1 MEPGDIVL
9 IADVDESSRTLLSGV
24 LRNAGY
30 QTLEAET
37 GDEGLEL
44 ARATAPA
51 AAILEIP
58 LAGLSGYELCV
69 TLKVEFGADMP
80 VIFLTGTRT
89 EPYDRVAGL
98 LLGADDYVT
107 KPYVAGEL
115 LVRLRNLLHRRADPD
130 APRFARRL
138 TKREHE
144 VLELMAEGLQH
155 DEIGQRLFISPK
167 TVATHVEHILRKLG
181 APVALRR
188 SRSPTTTASCSWAP
202 RPGSSTWRPRRK
214 ARPRG
219 SRAGVAVRT
228 TRNRSRRVIVAL

>member
-1 MEPGDIVL
+1 MEPGDTVL
-9 IADVDESSRTLLSGV
+9 IADAEEESRDLLSGV

-44 ARATAPA
+44 ARAYAPA

-58 LAGLSGYELCV
+58 LDGLSGYELCGA
-69 TLKVEFGADMP
+69 LKMEFGEGIP

-98 LLGADDYVT
+98 LLGADDYLT
-107 KPYVAGEL
+107 KPYIAGEL

-130 APRFARRL
+130 ASRFARRL

-144 VLELMAEGLQH
+144 VLHLMAEGLQH

-167 TVATHVEHILRKLG
+167 TVASHVEHILHKLG
-181 APVALRR
+181 ARGRAQAIAIAYHHRILQPGPAPVVLNV
-188 SRSPTTTASCSWAP
+188 TAAT
-202 RPGSSTWRPRRK
+202 GSEATRK
-214 ARPRG
+214 
-219 SRAGVAVRT
+219 
-228 TRNRSRRVIVAL
+228 SRRRGR

>member
-1 MEPGDIVL
+1 MDSGDTVL
-9 IADVDESSRTLLSGV
+9 IADQEAASRALLASV

-30 QTLEAET
+30 ETIEAEA
-37 GDEGLEL
+37 GDEALEL
-44 ARATAPA
+44 ARVSAPG

-58 LAGLSGYELCV
+58 LPGLSGYEVCAA
-69 TLKVEFGADMP
+69 LKVEFGPDMP
-80 VIFLTGTRT
+80 VIFLTGART

-130 APRFARRL
+130 ASRFARRL

-144 VLELMAEGLQH
+144 VLALMAEGLQH

-167 TVATHVEHILRKLG
+167 TVGTHVEHILSKLG
-181 APVALRR
+181 ARGRAQAIAIAYHHRILQPGPAPAVLNVAAA
-188 SRSPTTTASCSWAP
+188 TE
-202 RPGSSTWRPRRK
+202 K
-214 ARPRG
+214 NPRG
-219 SRAGVAVRT
+219 
-228 TRNRSRRVIVAL
+228 RRR

>member
-1 MEPGDIVL
+1 MEPGDTVL
-9 IADVDESSRTLLSGV
+9 IADAEESSRSLLSGV

-37 GDEGLEL
+37 GDDALEL

-58 LAGLSGYELCV
+58 LPGLSGYELCAA
-69 TLKVEFGADMP
+69 LKVEFGPDMP

-115 LVRLRNLLHRRADPD
+115 LVRLRNLLHRHADPD
-130 APRFARRL
+130 ASRFARRL

-155 DEIGQRLFISPK
+155 DEIGKRLFISPK
-167 TVATHVEHILRKLG
+167 TVATHVEHILHKLG
-181 APVALRR
+181 ARGRAQAIAIAYHHRILHLGPAPAVLNVASATESGTARKPHRR
-188 SRSPTTTASCSWAP
+188 GR
-202 RPGSSTWRPRRK
+202 
-214 ARPRG
+214 
-219 SRAGVAVRT
+219 
-228 TRNRSRRVIVAL
+228 

>member
-1 MEPGDIVL
+1 MEPGDTVL
-9 IADVDESSRTLLSGV
+9 IADAEESSRALLAGV

-30 QTLEAET
+30 QPLEAET
-37 GDEGLEL
+37 GDEGLDL

-58 LAGLSGYELCV
+58 LPGLSGYELCAA
-69 TLKVEFGADMP
+69 LKVELGPDMP
-80 VIFLTGTRT
+80 VIFLTGART

-130 APRFARRL
+130 ASRFSRRL
-138 TKREHE
+138 TKREYE

-181 APVALRR
+181 ARGRAQAIAIAYHHRILQVGPAPAVLNVASATETTKGRR
-188 SRSPTTTASCSWAP
+188 
-202 RPGSSTWRPRRK
+202 RRG
-214 ARPRG
+214 R
-219 SRAGVAVRT
+219 
-228 TRNRSRRVIVAL
+228 